1 MMFLSQTALQWK
13 EEKVMAKYRA
23 LIIGLGGAGTAV
35 MNEIKKDGRAEPVAF
50 VETQKERIEQ
60 LIKEYPNAIIGTDY
74 VKVLRD
80 SAPDVVVDAGPDFL
94 HGPQCLAALEAGCH
108 VLIEKPMATSVE
120 DVKKLLEAEERTG
133 KIIMVDYTMRYSH
146 PWGAMM
152 HAAKE
157 GRIGKI
163 FYLAGFYIHDMWHY
177 YEEKGKVT
185 TPWRVDK
192 HNPQNILFGGGC
204 HGLDM
209 VLYFMEDDPVTDVY
223 CCGNRLSGSN
233 MPIEDCFLVS
243 MKFKSSAI
251 GKVFVTSG
259 CNRGDFGKMFE
270 AYGTDGT
277 LVDGKLLRRTSE
289 PERLPQSNNIQKGH
303 GWNLTVRDF
312 LDVLDGK
319 RENWMNSTFGA
330 RNVSVCD
337 AAMKSLRSGTVEP
350 VTWF

>member
-1 MMFLSQTALQWK
+1 MT
-13 EEKVMAKYRA
+13 AKYRA
-23 LIIGLGGAGTAV
+23 LIIGPGGAGTAV
-35 MNEIKKDGRAEPVAF
+35 MNAMKEDGRGEPVAF
-50 VETQKERIEQ
+50 VETRKERIEQ
-60 LIKEYPNAIIGTDY
+60 LKEKYPDAIIGTDFL
-74 VKVLRD
+74 KVLQICK
-80 SAPDVVVDAGPDFL
+80 PDVVVAAGPDFL

-120 DVKKLLEAEERTG
+120 DARMLLEAEERTG

-146 PWGAMM
+146 PWGTMM
-152 HAAKE
+152 QAARE

-163 FYLAGFYIHDMWHY
+163 FYLAGFYIHDMWNWY
-177 YEEKGKVT
+177 DEKGKNC

-192 HNPQNILFGGGC
+192 DNPQNILFGGGC

-209 VLYFMEDDPVTDVY
+209 VLYVMENDPVTEVY

-243 MKFKSSAI
+243 MKFESGAV
-251 GKVFVTSG
+251 GKVFVTAG
-259 CNRGDFGKMFE
+259 CNRGDMGNMFE

-277 LVDGKLLRRTSE
+277 LVDGRLLRRTSE
-289 PERLPQSNNIQKGH
+289 PELLPQSSNIQKGH

-330 RNVSVCD
+330 RNVSICD
-337 AAMKSLRSGTVEP
+337 AAMKSLRTGNVET

>member
-1 MMFLSQTALQWK
+1 MI
-13 EEKVMAKYRA
+13 AKYRA
-23 LIIGLGGAGTAV
+23 LIIGPGSAGTSV
-35 MNEIKKDGRAEPVAF
+35 MNEMKKDGRAEPVAF
-50 VETQKERIEQ
+50 VETRKERIEQ
-60 LIKEYPNAIIGTDY
+60 LKGEYPDAIIGTDY
-74 VKVLRD
+74 AKILQTCR
-80 SAPDVVVDAGPDFL
+80 PDVVVAAGPDYL

-108 VLIEKPMATSVE
+108 VLIEKPMATNVE
-120 DVKKLLEAEERTG
+120 DVRKLLEAEQRTG

-146 PWGAMM
+146 PWGTMM
-152 HAAKE
+152 QAAKE

-163 FYLAGFYIHDMWHY
+163 FYLAGFYIHDMWNWY
-177 YEEKGKVT
+177 DEKGKRP
-185 TPWRVDK
+185 TPWRIDK
-192 HNPQNILFGGGC
+192 DNPQNILFGGGC

-209 VLYFMEDDPVTDVY
+209 VLYVMEDDPVTEVY
-223 CCGNRLSGSN
+223 CCGNRLSGSD

-243 MKFKSSAI
+243 MKFASGAI

-259 CNRGDFGKMFE
+259 CNRGDFGKLFE

-289 PERLPQSNNIQKGH
+289 PELLPQSDNIQKGH

-330 RNVSVCD
+330 RNVSICD
-337 AAMKSLRSGTVEP
+337 AAMRSLRSGNVEP

>member
-1 MMFLSQTALQWK
+1 MI
-13 EEKVMAKYRA
+13 AKYRA
-23 LIIGLGGAGTAV
+23 LIIGLGSAGTAV
-35 MNEIKKDGRAEPVAF
+35 MNEMKKDGRAEPVAF
-50 VETQKERIEQ
+50 VETRTERIEQ
-60 LIKEYPNAIIGTDY
+60 LKGAYPDAIIGTDY
-74 VKVLRD
+74 VKILQTCR
-80 SAPDVVVDAGPDFL
+80 PDVVVAAGPDYL

-120 DVKKLLEAEERTG
+120 DARKLLEAEERTG

-146 PWGAMM
+146 PWGTMM
-152 HAAKE
+152 QAAKE

-163 FYLAGFYIHDMWHY
+163 FYLAGFYVHDMWNWY
-177 YEEKGKVT
+177 DENGKRP
-185 TPWRVDK
+185 TPWRIDK
-192 HNPQNILFGGGC
+192 DNPQNILFGGGC

-209 VLYFMEDDPVTDVY
+209 VLYVMEDDPVTEVY
-223 CCGNRLSGSN
+223 CYGNRLSGSN

-243 MKFKSSAI
+243 MKFASGAI

-289 PERLPQSNNIQKGH
+289 PELLPRSDNVQKGH

-330 RNVSVCD
+330 RNVSICE
-337 AAMKSLRSGTVEP
+337 AAMRSLKSGKVQP

>member
-1 MMFLSQTALQWK
+1 MI
-13 EEKVMAKYRA
+13 AKYRA
-23 LIIGLGGAGTAV
+23 LIIGPGSAGTAV
-35 MNEIKKDGRAEPVAF
+35 MNEMKKDGRAEPVAF
-50 VETQKERIEQ
+50 VETRTERIEQ
-60 LIKEYPNAIIGTDY
+60 LKGEYPDAIIGTDY
-74 VKVLRD
+74 AKILQTCR
-80 SAPDVVVDAGPDFL
+80 PDVVVAAGPDYL

-108 VLIEKPMATSVE
+108 VLIEKPMATKVE
-120 DVKKLLEAEERTG
+120 DARKLLEAEQRTG

-152 HAAKE
+152 QAAKD

-163 FYLAGFYIHDMWHY
+163 FYLAGFYIHDMWNWY
-177 YEEKGKVT
+177 DEKGKRP
-185 TPWRVDK
+185 TPWRIDK
-192 HNPQNILFGGGC
+192 DNPQNILFGGGC

-209 VLYFMEDDPVTDVY
+209 VLYVMEDDPVTEVY
-223 CCGNRLSGSN
+223 CCGNRLSGSD

-243 MKFKSSAI
+243 MKFASGAI

-259 CNRGDFGKMFE
+259 CNRGDFGKLFE

-289 PERLPQSNNIQKGH
+289 PELLPQSDNIQKGH

-330 RNVSVCD
+330 RNVSICD
-337 AAMKSLRSGTVEP
+337 AAMRSLRSGKVEP

>member
-1 MMFLSQTALQWK
+1 MI
-13 EEKVMAKYRA
+13 AKYRA
-23 LIIGLGGAGTAV
+23 LIIGPGSAGTAV
-35 MNEIKKDGRAEPVAF
+35 MNEMKKDGRAEPVAF
-50 VETQKERIEQ
+50 VETRTERIEQ
-60 LIKEYPNAIIGTDY
+60 LKGAYPDAIIGTDY
-74 VKVLRD
+74 VKILQTCR
-80 SAPDVVVDAGPDFL
+80 PDVVVAAGPDYL

-120 DVKKLLEAEERTG
+120 DARKLLEAEERTG

-152 HAAKE
+152 QAAKE

-163 FYLAGFYIHDMWHY
+163 FYLAGFYIHDMWNWYH
-177 YEEKGKVT
+177 EKGKRPT
-185 TPWRVDK
+185 LWRVDK
-192 HNPQNILFGGGC
+192 DNPQNILFGGGC

-209 VLYFMEDDPVTDVY
+209 VLYVMETDPVTEVY

-243 MKFKSSAI
+243 MKFASGAI
-251 GKVFVTSG
+251 GKLFVTSG

-289 PERLPQSNNIQKGH
+289 PELLPQSDNIQKGH

-330 RNVSVCD
+330 RNVSICD
-337 AAMKSLRSGTVEP
+337 AAMRSLRSGKVQP

>member
-1 MMFLSQTALQWK
+1 
-13 EEKVMAKYRA
+13 MAKYSA
-23 LIIGLGGAGTAV
+23 LIIGPGGAGTTV
-35 MNEIKKDGRAEPVAF
+35 MNEMKKDGRAGPVAF
-50 VETQKERIEQ
+50 VETRKERIEQ
-60 LIKEYPNAIIGTDY
+60 LKGEYPDAIIGTDY
-74 VKVLRD
+74 LKVLQ
-80 SAPDVVVDAGPDFL
+80 SSEPDVVVAAGPDFL
-94 HGPQCLAALEAGCH
+94 HGPQCVAALEAGSH
-108 VLIEKPMATSVE
+108 VLIEKPMATNVE
-120 DVKKLLEAEERTG
+120 DVEKLLETEKRTG

-146 PWGAMM
+146 PWGTMM
-152 HAAKE
+152 QAAKD
-157 GRIGKI
+157 GRIGRI
-163 FYLAGFYIHDMWHY
+163 FYLAGFYIHDMWNWY
-177 YEEKGKVT
+177 DEKGKHS

-192 HNPQNILFGGGC
+192 DNPQNILFGGGC

-209 VLYFMEDDPVTDVY
+209 VLYVMENDPVTEVY

-243 MKFKSSAI
+243 MKFESGAV
-251 GKVFVTSG
+251 GKVFVTAG
-259 CNRGDFGKMFE
+259 CNRGDMGNMFE

-289 PERLPQSNNIQKGH
+289 PELLPQSGNIQKGH

-330 RNVSVCD
+330 RNVSICD
-337 AAMKSLRSGTVEP
+337 AAMKSLRSGKVEP

>member
-1 MMFLSQTALQWK
+1 MG
-13 EEKVMAKYRA
+13 KYRA
-23 LIIGLGGAGTAV
+23 LIIGTGSAGTHV
-35 MNEIKKDGRAEPVAF
+35 MNEMKGDGRAEPVAF
-50 VETQKERIEQ
+50 VETRMERIEQ
-60 LIKEYPNAIIGTDY
+60 LEREYPDAIIGTDY
-74 VKVLRD
+74 AEVLRD

-108 VLIEKPMATSVE
+108 VLIEKPMATTVE
-120 DVKKLLEAEERTG
+120 DVEKLLEAEKRTR

-146 PWGAMM
+146 PWGTMM
-152 HAAKE
+152 QAARD

-163 FYLAGFYIHDMWHY
+163 FYLAGFYIHDMWNWY
-177 YEEKGKVT
+177 DENGKCP
-185 TPWRVDK
+185 TPWRIDDD
-192 HNPQNILFGGGC
+192 NPQNILFGGGC

-209 VLYFMEDDPVTDVY
+209 VLYVMEDDPVTEIY

-243 MKFKSSAI
+243 MKFASGAV

-259 CNRGDFGKMFE
+259 CNRGDGVGSGRMFE

-289 PERLPQSNNIQKGH
+289 PELLTRSDKIQKGH

-330 RNVSVCD
+330 RNVSICD
-337 AAMKSLRSGTVEP
+337 AAMRSLRSGNVAP

>member
-1 MMFLSQTALQWK
+1 
-13 EEKVMAKYRA
+13 
-23 LIIGLGGAGTAV
+23 
-35 MNEIKKDGRAEPVAF
+35 
-50 VETQKERIEQ
+50 
-60 LIKEYPNAIIGTDY
+60 
-74 VKVLRD
+74 
-80 SAPDVVVDAGPDFL
+80 
-94 HGPQCLAALEAGCH
+94 
-108 VLIEKPMATSVE
+108 MATSVE
-120 DVKKLLEAEERTG
+120 DARKLLEAEERTG

-146 PWGAMM
+146 PWGTMM
-152 HAAKE
+152 QAAKE

-163 FYLAGFYIHDMWHY
+163 FYLAGFYIHDMWNWY
-177 YEEKGKVT
+177 DEKGKRP
-185 TPWRVDK
+185 TPWRIDK
-192 HNPQNILFGGGC
+192 DNPQNILFGGGC

-209 VLYFMEDDPVTDVY
+209 VLYVMEDDPVSEVY
-223 CCGNRLSGSN
+223 CCGNRLSGSD

-243 MKFKSSAI
+243 MKFESGAI

-289 PERLPQSNNIQKGH
+289 PELLPQSDNIQQGH

-330 RNVSVCD
+330 RNVSICQ
-337 AAMKSLRSGTVEP
+337 AAMRSLRSGKVVP

>member
-1 MMFLSQTALQWK
+1 MI
-13 EEKVMAKYRA
+13 AKYRA
-23 LIIGLGGAGTAV
+23 LIIGPGSAGTAV
-35 MNEIKKDGRAEPVAF
+35 MNEMKKDGRAEPVAF
-50 VETQKERIEQ
+50 VETRTERIEQ
-60 LIKEYPNAIIGTDY
+60 LKGEYPDAIIGTDY
-74 VKVLRD
+74 AKILQTCR
-80 SAPDVVVDAGPDFL
+80 PDVVVAAGPDYL

-108 VLIEKPMATSVE
+108 VLIEKPMATKVE
-120 DVKKLLEAEERTG
+120 DARKLLEAEQRTG

-152 HAAKE
+152 QAAKD

-163 FYLAGFYIHDMWHY
+163 FYLAGFYIHDMWNWY
-177 YEEKGKVT
+177 DEKGKRP
-185 TPWRVDK
+185 TPWRIDK
-192 HNPQNILFGGGC
+192 DNPQNILFGGGC

-209 VLYFMEDDPVTDVY
+209 VLYVMEDDPVTEVY
-223 CCGNRLSGSN
+223 CCGNRLSGSD

-243 MKFKSSAI
+243 MKFASGAI

-259 CNRGDFGKMFE
+259 CNRGDFGKLFE

-289 PERLPQSNNIQKGH
+289 PELLPQSDNIQKGH

-330 RNVSVCD
+330 RNVSICD
-337 AAMKSLRSGTVEP
+337 AAMRSLRSGNVEP
-350 VTWF
+350 MTWF

>member
-1 MMFLSQTALQWK
+1 MRVRRLSELQRRK
-13 EEKVMAKYRA
+13 EKVIAKYRA
-23 LIIGLGGAGTAV
+23 LIIGTGSAGTAV
-35 MNEIKKDGRAEPVAF
+35 MNEMKKDGRAEPVAF
-50 VETQKERIEQ
+50 VETRKERIEQ
-60 LIKEYPNAIIGTDY
+60 LKGEYPDAVIGTDY
-74 VKVLRD
+74 MKVLETCR
-80 SAPDVVVDAGPDFL
+80 PDVVVDAGPDHL

-120 DVKKLLEAEERTG
+120 DVENLLAAEERTG

-146 PWGAMM
+146 PWGTMM
-152 HAAKE
+152 QAAKE

-163 FYLAGFYIHDMWHY
+163 FYLAGFYIHDMWNWY
-177 YEEKGKVT
+177 DEKGKCP
-185 TPWRVDK
+185 TPWRIDK
-192 HNPQNILFGGGC
+192 DNPQNILFGGGC

-209 VLYFMEDDPVTDVY
+209 VLYVMEDDPVTEVY

-243 MKFKSSAI
+243 IKFESGAI

-289 PERLPQSNNIQKGH
+289 PELLPQSSNIQKGH

-337 AAMKSLRSGTVEP
+337 AAMKALSSGKVEP

>member
-1 MMFLSQTALQWK
+1 
-13 EEKVMAKYRA
+13 
-23 LIIGLGGAGTAV
+23 
-35 MNEIKKDGRAEPVAF
+35 MNEMKKDGRAEPVAF
-50 VETQKERIEQ
+50 VETRKERIGQ
-60 LIKEYPNAIIGTDY
+60 LKGEYPDAIIGTDY
-74 VKVLRD
+74 AKILQTCR
-80 SAPDVVVDAGPDFL
+80 PDVVVAAGPDYL

-108 VLIEKPMATSVE
+108 VLIEKPMATNVE
-120 DVKKLLEAEERTG
+120 DVRKLLEAEQRTG

-146 PWGAMM
+146 PWGTMM
-152 HAAKE
+152 QAAKE

-163 FYLAGFYIHDMWHY
+163 FYLAGFYIHDMWNWY
-177 YEEKGKVT
+177 DEKGKRP
-185 TPWRVDK
+185 TPWRIDK
-192 HNPQNILFGGGC
+192 DNPQNILFGGGC

-209 VLYFMEDDPVTDVY
+209 VLYVMEDDPVTEVY
-223 CCGNRLSGSN
+223 CCGNRLSGSD

-243 MKFKSSAI
+243 MKFASGAI

-259 CNRGDFGKMFE
+259 CNRGDFGKLFE

-289 PERLPQSNNIQKGH
+289 PELLPQSDNIQKGH

-330 RNVSVCD
+330 RNVSICD
-337 AAMKSLRSGTVEP
+337 AAMRSLRSGKVEP